1 MKVTRI
7 TQKNVQYFRPLMP
20 DQFLN
25 DKNLLHLGAVSDDDE
40 ACAAMSVGVVGPMAY
55 VRWLYTATGLRGQ
68 GAATALMDAVTGLI
82 SQMNLDGIEID
93 FDEAEAE
100 DLDSFLTDYG
110 FLVADDRDVY
120 SVPVADVVY
129 GAAIEQL
136 GETELHAGG
145 MHGVSDEAVR
155 GRLIEYV
162 ERNGMNPEYLTR
174 LSDEFSVVGTDGDG
188 EVICCIL
195 ISEDGDQ
202 DLSVRYMSAGGA
214 LFMTGVMILEVF
226 SKIME
231 AGRTEGSIRFTD
243 REGRSIA
250 LIEKLTGEER
260 ETYRVPH
267 RRHGLL
273 LNIR

>member
-195 ISEDGDQ
+195 ILSFYSVVGGWGIEYLFKSVRFDFTRGTGE
-202 DLSVRYMSAGGA
+202 DLST
-214 LFMTGVMILEVF
+214 LFSDF
-226 SKIME
+226 STKLQI
-231 AGRTEGSIRFTD
+231 
-243 REGRSIA
+243 SIA
-250 LIEKLTGEER
+250 LDKCRDLNKFSIRTDRRVHLLTPFCN
-260 ETYRVPH
+260 Y
-267 RRHGLL
+267 
-273 LNIR
+273 